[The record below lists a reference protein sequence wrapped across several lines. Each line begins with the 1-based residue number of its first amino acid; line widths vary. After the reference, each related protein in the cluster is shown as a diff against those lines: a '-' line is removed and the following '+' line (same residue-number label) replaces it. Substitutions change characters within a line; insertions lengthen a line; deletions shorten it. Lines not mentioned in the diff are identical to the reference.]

1 MQPRRREAFDW
12 NFLQEIQKRITKH
25 LIWYVNFF
33 SESGGEALVFGR
45 AQVSFV
51 ALLTSLAKRC
61 QQSSKRFNSQCFFS
75 IYKTQKK
82 SFWLLD
88 VALVAGDFVLLFIAF
103 FVDM

>member
-33 SESGGEALVFGR
+33 QRALVFGR

-51 ALLTSLAKRC
+51 ALLTSLAKRCC

-88 VALVAGDFVLLFIAF
+88 VALVAGDFVRLFIAF

>member
-1 MQPRRREAFDW
+1 M
-12 NFLQEIQKRITKH
+12 
-25 LIWYVNFF
+25 
-33 SESGGEALVFGR
+33 FGR

>member
-1 MQPRRREAFDW
+1 M
-12 NFLQEIQKRITKH
+12 
-25 LIWYVNFF
+25 
-33 SESGGEALVFGR
+33 FGR

-88 VALVAGDFVLLFIAF
+88 VALVAVVTLYVYSLHSLLTCEDIFVNMFLEDHYRNVNNMGTNCMGKSSYTTHVF
-103 FVDM
+103 